1 MKNKK
6 GRKFVNNNRF
16 AQIPVPKYNR
26 SMFKRIFG
34 NKFTFDEGKLFPIF
48 IDEVYGGDTIQG
60 NLNTFIRM
68 TTPLTPT
75 MDNIEFDLHCFFIPS
90 RLVMSDYYKMMGEQ
104 VNPTDT
110 TNVLIPTVSCP
121 AGGYQE
127 QSLADYFGLPTKVN
141 IPDDDLPIALPF
153 RAYNLIYND
162 WFRDENLQDSLVV
175 NTGLTDDDYKDY
187 NIVRRNKKHDYFTS
201 CLPFAQKGEAV
212 NLPLGG
218 QADLNFPISP
228 VFTGTVKNDSY
239 WTGGAGGIGSFGHD
253 LRDVTFLTKPTDNS
267 EIKHIHDFNFNDNMQ
282 QVLDSGYV
290 NLTDATAI
298 TINSLREALSIQHI
312 LERRARSGTRD
323 VEILQSTYGVSP
335 SDDRMQRPELISVS
349 RSALN
354 MSTVTQT
361 SETTGNSPLGDL
373 SAIGTIRCSIN
384 VNYSAVEN
392 GFIMVLASARADNS
406 YQQGLPKMWNKRSFL
421 DILDPL
427 RAHIGEQP
435 VLRKEIFATDDTEYN
450 NEVFGYL
457 PNFDDLRFGR
467 NQITGGFRSN
477 AKDSFDIWH
486 YSQEFSKTNP
496 PVLGSEFIQQNAP
509 IERTLAI
516 HDVPQFF
523 GDMYFSSRY
532 TRVLPVHSI
541 PGLKRF

>member
-1 MKNKK
+1 MKMKNKK
-6 GRKFVNNNRF
+6 GRRFVNNNRF
-16 AQIPVPKYNR
+16 AQVPAPKYNR

-48 IDEVYGGDTIQG
+48 VDEVYGGDTIQG

-90 RLVMSDYYKMMGEQ
+90 RLVMTDYYKMMGEQ
-104 VNPTDT
+104 VNPTDS

-121 AGGYQE
+121 TGGYTE
-127 QSLADYFGLPTKVN
+127 QSLADYFGLPTKID
-141 IPDDDLPIALPF
+141 IPEDDLPIALPF

-162 WFRDENLQDSLVV
+162 WFRDENLQDSLPV
-175 NTGLTDDDYKDY
+175 NTGLEDDDYSDY

-218 QADLNFPISP
+218 QADLVFPNLNVPFGQQITLK
-228 VFTGTVKNDSY
+228 TGTTTQGLKRVTAENDVRYNNFGSSQNASDMYINFDKPLKDSY
-239 WTGGAGGIGSFGHD
+239 AD
-253 LRDVTFLTKPTDNS
+253 LG
-267 EIKHIHDFNFNDNMQ
+267 E
-282 QVLDSGYV
+282 
-290 NLTDATAI
+290 ATSI

-373 SAIGTIRCSIN
+373 SAIGTIRSSIN
-384 VNYSAVEN
+384 INYSAVEN
-392 GFIMVLASARADNS
+392 GFIIVLASARADNS

-435 VLRKEIFATDDTEYN
+435 VLRKEIFATDDTQYN

-477 AKDSFDIWH
+477 ATDSFDIWH
-486 YSQEFSKTNP
+486 YSQEFSSANP
-496 PVLGSEFIQQNAP
+496 PVLGAEFIKQNAP
-509 IERTLAI
+509 VERTLAI
-516 HDVPQFF
+516 TNVPQFF
-523 GDMYFSSRY
+523 GDMYFSSKY

>member
-6 GRKFVNNNRF
+6 GRRFVNNNRF
-16 AQIPVPKYNR
+16 AQVPAPKYNR

-48 IDEVYGGDTIQG
+48 VDEVYGGDTIQG

-90 RLVMSDYYKMMGEQ
+90 RLVMTDYYKMMGEQ
-104 VNPTDT
+104 VNPTDS
-110 TNVLIPTVSCP
+110 TNVLIPVVSCP
-121 AGGYQE
+121 TGGYTE
-127 QSLADYFGLPTKVN
+127 HSLADYFGLPTKVD
-141 IPDDDLPIALPF
+141 IPEDDLPIALPF

-162 WFRDENLQDSLVV
+162 WFRDENLQDSLPV
-175 NTGLTDDDYKDY
+175 NTGLDDDDYSNY

-218 QADLNFPISP
+218 QAGL
-228 VFTGTVKNDSY
+228 VF
-239 WTGGAGGIGSFGHD
+239 
-253 LRDVTFLTKPTDNS
+253 DNVNQS
-267 EIKHIHDFNFNDNMQ
+267 VSILNDNTWTQGGGLRATTANQAPTSFMSSVPNQ
-282 QVLDSGYV
+282 NRVYHNHTGSITSNINDVLSNGYAD
-290 NLTDATAI
+290 LGEATSI

-354 MSTVTQT
+354 MSTVAQT

-384 VNYSAVEN
+384 INYSAVEN

-435 VLRKEIFATDDTEYN
+435 VLRKEIFATNDTEYN

-477 AKDSFDIWH
+477 ATDSFDIWH
-486 YSQEFSKTNP
+486 YSQEFSSANP
-496 PVLGSEFIQQNAP
+496 PVLGAEFIQQNAP

-516 HDVPQFF
+516 TNVPQFF
-523 GDMYFSSRY
+523 GDMYFSSKY

>member
-6 GRKFVNNNRF
+6 GRRFVNNNRF
-16 AQIPVPKYNR
+16 AQVPTPKFSR

-104 VNPTDT
+104 VNPTDS

-121 AGGYQE
+121 TGGYTE
-127 QSLADYFGLPTKVN
+127 HSLADYFGLPTKVD
-141 IPDDDLPIALPF
+141 IPEDDLPIALPF

-162 WFRDENLQDSLVV
+162 WFRDENLQDSLTV
-175 NTGLTDDDYKDY
+175 NTSLDDDDYSLY
-187 NIVRRNKKHDYFTS
+187 TIVRRNKKHDYFTS

-218 QADLNFPISP
+218 KADLVFPNNYD
-228 VFTGTVKNDSY
+228 TVSLAHTHNYEKYNQGSQPTTSWGGSYQKLNIEDSY
-239 WTGGAGGIGSFGHD
+239 AD
-253 LRDVTFLTKPTDNS
+253 LG
-267 EIKHIHDFNFNDNMQ
+267 E
-282 QVLDSGYV
+282 
-290 NLTDATAI
+290 ATSI

-373 SAIGTIRCSIN
+373 SAIGTIRCGIN
-384 VNYSAVEN
+384 INYSAVEN

-406 YQQGLPKMWNKRSFL
+406 YQQGMPKMWNKRSFL

-435 VLRKEIFATDDTEYN
+435 VLRKEIFTTDDTEYN

-477 AKDSFDIWH
+477 AADSFDIWH
-486 YSQEFSKTNP
+486 YSQEFSSANP
-496 PVLGSEFIQQNAP
+496 PVLGAEFIKQNAP
-509 IERTLAI
+509 IERTLAVL
-516 HDVPQFF
+516 DVPQFF
-523 GDMYFSSRY
+523 GDMYFSSKY

-541 PGLKRF
+541 PGLRRF

>member
-1 MKNKK
+1 MVKGNKK
-6 GRKFVNNNRF
+6 GRRFVNNNRF
-16 AQIPVPKYNR
+16 AQVPTPKFSR

-48 IDEVYGGDTIQG
+48 VDEVYGGDTIQG

-104 VNPTDT
+104 VNPTDS
-110 TNVLIPTVSCP
+110 TNVLVPVVSCP
-121 AGGYQE
+121 TGGYTE
-127 QSLADYFGLPTKVN
+127 HSLADYFGLPTKVD

-162 WFRDENLQDSLVV
+162 WFRDENLQDSLPV
-175 NTGLTDDDYKDY
+175 NTSLDDDDYSDY
-187 NIVRRNKKHDYFTS
+187 TIVRRNKKHDYFTS

-218 QADLNFPISP
+218 QANLVYPDTPDDVYIINNDLDWSR
-228 VFTGTVKNDSY
+228 S
-239 WTGGAGGIGSFGHD
+239 TGGLRAEPSQPNPKFVTTPAGNGQVYH
-253 LRDVTFLTKPTDNS
+253 
-267 EIKHIHDFNFNDNMQ
+267 KHTINKS
-282 QVLDSGYV
+282 LLESGYAD
-290 NLTDATAI
+290 LTEATSI

-335 SDDRMQRPELISVS
+335 SDDRMQRPELISVA
-349 RSALN
+349 RSSLN
-354 MSTVTQT
+354 INTVTQT
-361 SETTGNSPLGDL
+361 SETTSNSPLGDL
-373 SAIGTIRCSIN
+373 SAVGTIRSSIN
-384 VNYSAVEN
+384 INYSAVEN

-406 YQQGLPKMWNKRSFL
+406 YQQGMAKMWNKRSFL

-435 VLRKEIFATDDTEYN
+435 VLRKEIFTTDDTDYN

-477 AKDSFDIWH
+477 AQDSFDIWH
-486 YSQEFSKTNP
+486 YSQEFSSANP
-496 PVLGSEFIQQNAP
+496 PVLGAEFIKQNAP
-509 IERTLAI
+509 VERTLAVL
-516 HDVPQFF
+516 DVPQFF
-523 GDMYFSSRY
+523 GDMYFSSKY